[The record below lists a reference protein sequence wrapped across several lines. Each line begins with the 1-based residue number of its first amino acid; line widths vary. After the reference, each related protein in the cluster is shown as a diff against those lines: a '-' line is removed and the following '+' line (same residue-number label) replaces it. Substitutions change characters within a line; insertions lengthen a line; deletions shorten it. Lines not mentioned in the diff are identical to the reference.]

1 MNNTKVLQAIS
12 ALNKDFDA
20 KGDTSSK
27 DIIKKITT
35 HFLKKN
41 YVDLDTAVFELQN
54 LKDYSESTFK
64 SIYTT
69 VNTIYDNIYKNNK
82 SSIFSYNINKIK
94 EAEEHFK
101 DPKVDD
107 KNSVTITTTTCKR
120 TDLITRTVDSFL
132 ECVLDYKTYVKEWI
146 IIDDNSTD
154 KDRQFMKERY
164 PFIRFIYKTPD
175 QKGHPRS
182 MNMLLKEIKTP
193 YVFNLEDDF
202 EFFRRDNYFK
212 RMINIVNIDKS
223 YGQCLLN
230 INYSEDTESANNLWG
245 STMKK
250 SNLNGVAPNE
260 VREYGRYFIHNF
272 YTGKELEEAQRKVG
286 CSSCLYWPHFSFRAG
301 ITKTSVLRELG
312 EYDEKAKHFEMEYA
326 YRYVSKGYKT
336 TFLDGVY
343 CAHIGRRTYERNTE
357 KKNAYDLN
365 EEVQF
370 GEDHR
375 VKKEEIP
382 KIEKENIDIATY
394 VINLK
399 RRPDRLRNFFT
410 KNQKELFPLTVFEG
424 VDGKNLQP
432 SNKIQKAFSTG
443 DYNYRR
449 GIVGCAMSHIK
460 IWKEFLT
467 KANQSFCL
475 VLEDDAELCPEF
487 KDKVLYLI
495 NKHSSDFDIM
505 FLHYNPYPQYS
516 RKELYTN
523 SPPIAELWTKER
535 SMKENMG
542 SGAGYILTRQGA
554 LNLLRH
560 VKNNGVYNAIDWVMF
575 KSENRIMYV
584 TPLLVRANCFQ
595 TTTGTDTDI
604 QNVYNSVCFTGIDWD
619 QHELQ
624 YLADKLLSS
633 YHNKDKTA
641 LINICYK
648 GFEEKEINDLISDR
662 KKFSLSKNLK
672 NGLTITINKSV
683 DIAQLKEHVCVLPI
697 SEKENVKQLINLQPI
712 KSYTTNN
719 FIYCVPDKYL
729 DNIIE
734 DKVWDESLLN
744 VSCPF

>member
-1 MNNTKVLQAIS
+1 MNNTKVLQSIS
-12 ALNKDFDA
+12 ALNKDFDS
-20 KGDTSSK
+20 KGDTTAK
-27 DIIKKITT
+27 DILKRITT

-41 YVDLDTAVFELQN
+41 YVDIDSAVLELQN
-54 LKDYSESTFK
+54 YKDYSESTFK
-64 SIYTT
+64 QIYTT
-69 VNTIYDNIYKNNK
+69 VNNIYDTIYNNNK
-82 SSIFSYNINKIK
+82 SAIFSYNLEKIK

-101 DPKVDD
+101 NPNVKDE
-107 KNSVTITTTTCKR
+107 NSVTITTTTCKR

-132 ECVLDYKTYVKEWI
+132 ECVLDYRTYVKEWI
-146 IIDDNSTD
+146 IIDDNSSE

-164 PFIRFIYKTPD
+164 PFIRFIYKNQE

-182 MNMLLKEIKTP
+182 MNMLLKEIKTT

-202 EFFRRDNYFK
+202 EFFRRDNYFQ

-230 INYSEDTESANNLWG
+230 INYSEDTDSANNLWG

-250 SNLNGVAPNE
+250 ITRN
-260 VREYGRYFIHNF
+260 GRYFIHNF

-286 CSSCLYWPHFSFRAG
+286 CASCLYWPHFSFRPG
-301 ITKTSVLRELG
+301 VTKTSVLRELG

-326 YRYVSKGYKT
+326 YRYVNKGYKT

-370 GEDHR
+370 GEEHR
-375 VKKEEIP
+375 VKKEVP
-382 KIEKENIDIATY
+382 KIERENIDIATF

-410 KNQKELFPLTVFEG
+410 KNKKELFPLTIFEG
-424 VDGKNLQP
+424 VDGKTLQP
-432 SNKIQKAFSTG
+432 SHKVQKAFSTG
-443 DYNYRR
+443 DYNYRK
-449 GIVGCAMSHIK
+449 GIVGCAMSHMK

-467 KANQSFCL
+467 KINQTYCL

-487 KDKVLYLI
+487 KDKVLYLL
-495 NKHSSDFDIM
+495 NKHSGTFDIM
-505 FLHYNPYPQYS
+505 FLHYNPYPQYNK
-516 RKELYTN
+516 KELYTN
-523 SPPIAELWTKER
+523 SPPVAEIWSKER

-542 SGAGYILTRQGA
+542 SGAGYILSRQGA

-560 VKNNGVYNAIDWVMF
+560 VQKNGVYNAIDWVMF
-575 KSENRIMYV
+575 KSENRIMYT

-619 QHELQ
+619 QHELE
-624 YLADKLLSS
+624 YLADKILSS
-633 YHNKDKTA
+633 YHNKDKGT
-641 LINICYK
+641 LVNLCYK
-648 GFEEKEINDLISDR
+648 GLEEKEINSLVNDK
-662 KKFSLSKNLK
+662 KKFNISKNFK
-672 NGLTITINKSV
+672 NGLSIIVSKTPDLS
-683 DIAQLKEHVCVLPI
+683 QLKEHVCILPI
-697 SEKENVKQLINLQPI
+697 TEKEAVKQLINLQSI
-712 KSYTTNN
+712 KYYTTNN
-719 FIYCVPDKYL
+719 YIYCIPDKYL
-729 DNIIE
+729 DKIID
-734 DKVWDESLLN
+734 DKVWDDSLLN

>member
-12 ALNKDFDA
+12 GLNKEFDSR
-20 KGDTSSK
+20 GDTEAK
-27 DIIKKITT
+27 DILKKITS
-35 HFLKKN
+35 FYLKKDYIN
-41 YVDLDTAVFELQN
+41 LDQAVFDLQN
-54 LKDYSESTFK
+54 LKDYSESFFK
-64 SIYTT
+64 QIYT
-69 VNTIYDNIYKNNK
+69 VINNIYDNIYNNNK
-82 SSIFSYNINKIK
+82 EAIFTYNLEKIK

-101 DPKVDD
+101 NPNVDD
-107 KNSVTITTTTCKR
+107 NIAVTITTTTCKR

-132 ECVLDYKTYVKEWI
+132 ECVLDYKKYVKEWI
-146 IIDDNSTD
+146 IIDDNSND

-164 PFIRFIYKTPD
+164 PFIRFIYKTPE

-223 YGQCLLN
+223 YGQCLMN
-230 INYSEDTESANNLWG
+230 VNYSEDTDSANNLWG
-245 STMKK
+245 SSMKK
-250 SNLNGVAPNE
+250 SIH
-260 VREYGRYFIHNF
+260 GRYFVHNF

-286 CSSCLYWPHFSFRAG
+286 CPSCLYWPHFSFRVG
-301 ITKTSVLRELG
+301 ITKTSIFKDLG

-343 CAHIGRRTYERNTE
+343 CAHIGRRTYERNTD

-370 GEDHR
+370 GEEHR
-375 VKKEEIP
+375 VTKKEETP
-382 KIEKENIDIATY
+382 KDIIDISAY

-432 SNKIQKAFSTG
+432 SHKVQKAFSTG

-449 GIVGCAMSHIK
+449 GIVGCAMSHMK
-460 IWKEFLT
+460 IWKDFLT
-467 KANQSFCL
+467 KAFRTHCL

-487 KDKVLYLI
+487 KDKVIYLI
-495 NKHSSDFDIM
+495 NKHSNNFDIM

-516 RKELYTN
+516 HKELYTN
-523 SPPIAELWTKER
+523 SNPVAEIWSKEK
-535 SMKENMG
+535 SMRENMG

-554 LNLLRH
+554 INLLKH
-560 VKNNGVYNAIDWVMF
+560 VQKYGVYNAIDWVMF

-584 TPLLVRANCFQ
+584 SPLLVRANCFQ
-595 TTTGTDTDI
+595 STNGGCDTDI
-604 QNVYNSVCFTGIDWD
+604 QNVYNSVCFTGNEWD
-619 QHELQ
+619 QYEVQ
-624 YLADKLLSS
+624 YLADKLISS
-633 YHNKDKTA
+633 YHNKEKLTFVN
-641 LINICYK
+641 LYYK
-648 GFEEKEINDLISDR
+648 GYDEKDISGLIKD
-662 KKFSLSKNLK
+662 KNKFIISKNLK
-672 NGLTITINKSV
+672 GLLTIIITKTPDLSQLINY
-683 DIAQLKEHVCVLPI
+683 VCILPI
-697 SEKENVKQLINLQPI
+697 SELNNVSSLINLQPI
-712 KSYTTNN
+712 KCYNTNN
-719 FIYCVPDKYL
+719 FVYCIPDRYL

-734 DKVWDESLLN
+734 DKVWDNSLLN
-744 VSCPF
+744 ISCPF